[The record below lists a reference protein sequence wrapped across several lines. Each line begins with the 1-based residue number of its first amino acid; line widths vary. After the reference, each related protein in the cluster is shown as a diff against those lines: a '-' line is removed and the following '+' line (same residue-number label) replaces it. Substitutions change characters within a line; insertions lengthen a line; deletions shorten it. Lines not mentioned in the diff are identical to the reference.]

1 MNRDTIVMI
10 LSGIGAAILALV
22 LALQPM
28 KTVYAAAAS
37 TISGKVV
44 AIEAETDALDA
55 PSESANVVHTFAAG
69 ESAFITGEENGF
81 KTIFWQGKTLYIK
94 EGVTYKRGSAS
105 SGAGAESESG
115 DADGSQVETSSE
127 EANED
132 SSSEDKM
139 EDNALENSEAATEKV
154 PLDDGELTGE
164 ALKEALE
171 KEFEQA
177 AIEDVTVVES
187 FVRQEEAKKK
197 ALIWKIVIGAL
208 VVGLLVVSVIIGL
221 KNKNADENQENEKK

>member
-1 MNRDTIVMI
+1 MNRNTIVKI

-44 AIEAETDALDA
+44 AMEAETDALDA
-55 PSESANVVHTFAAG
+55 PSESAQVVHTFAAG
-69 ESAFITGEENGF
+69 ESAFITGEEKGF

-94 EGVTYKRGSAS
+94 EGVTYKGGSAS
-105 SGAGAESESG
+105 SGAGSEAESG
-115 DADGSQVETSSE
+115 NADVSQAETSSE
-127 EANED
+127 EATED
-132 SSSEDKM
+132 SSS
-139 EDNALENSEAATEKV
+139 EDNALENSEASATKDV
-154 PLDDGELTGE
+154 PLDDGLTGE
-164 ALKEALE
+164 ALQKALE